1 MFRRLI
7 PVLLIG
13 GLAYVAWRAYRPR
26 ARAGGDGGGP
36 AVPGRGRGHRVGRL
50 VPGQPPAVFHPGHR
64 GRREPLAW
72 PRPRPGGGPS
82 LVRLPASRP
91 ALGREVTWRDLRTPG
106 PTDN

>member
-13 GLAYVAWRAYRPR
+13 GLAYVAWRAYRAP
-26 ARAGGDGGGP
+26 AVSGPAAMGAAP

-50 VPGQPPAVFHPGHR
+50 VPGQRPAVFHPGHR

-82 LVRLPASRP
+82 L
-91 ALGREVTWRDLRTPG
+91 RTG
-106 PTDN
+106 TGFSTRSSGER